1 MRGRANRADC
11 GGARS
16 DHRRVALERLR
27 YTEGVE
33 GAAFINQGEMR
44 AACERFFQARGIL
57 PERVNFGAND
67 FRRSA

>member
-33 GAAFINQGEMR
+33 GTAFINETEIR
-44 AACERFFQARGIL
+44 ERIEDFWLKRGIA
-57 PERVNFGAND
+57 PERVHFGAND